1 MQEVTLSP
9 SKDFLHYFWRS
20 RSGQVHSFMAVLTCL
35 CSVETNL
42 TLTCPSFKSFVCH
55 LPDSGRHVTSV
66 FQGLSNSCSEGRV
79 GENPGNE
86 VGRTLGTR
94 LVWSLADVP
103 TCVTSPSG
111 NEVAMS
117 DERGLFSQ
125 AG

>member
-1 MQEVTLSP
+1 M
-9 SKDFLHYFWRS
+9 
-20 RSGQVHSFMAVLTCL
+20 
-35 CSVETNL
+35 
-42 TLTCPSFKSFVCH
+42 
-55 LPDSGRHVTSV
+55 TSV

-86 VGRTLGTR
+86 VGRTLGMR

-103 TCVTSPSG
+103 TCVMSPSG